1 MVAAF
6 YLHSPPTSAFVAV
19 ALLGARLPFALII
32 GYPLRGLCAIGIPLR
47 FSKPSSGYESIVN
60 TPYNGF
66 QLDLGT
72 TAAGSKNP
80 TFRI

>member
-1 MVAAF
+1 VC
-6 YLHSPPTSAFVAV
+6 HWDSP
-19 ALLGARLPFALII
+19 
-32 GYPLRGLCAIGIPLR
+32 AIFEAIKR
-47 FSKPSSGYESIVN
+47 YESIVN